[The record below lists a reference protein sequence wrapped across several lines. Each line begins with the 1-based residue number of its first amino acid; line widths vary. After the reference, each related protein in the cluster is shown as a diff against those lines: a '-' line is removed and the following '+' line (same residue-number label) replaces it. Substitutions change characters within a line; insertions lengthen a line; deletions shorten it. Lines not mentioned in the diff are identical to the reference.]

1 MVNEHTPVK
10 TGFHCTK
17 WTLNIS
23 SVVNNH
29 SMHTHCLEGEEQSST
44 DQSLEK
50 VYADFHKKRKNDE
63 EIKPFLDFFENIMI
77 R

>member
-1 MVNEHTPVK
+1 
-10 TGFHCTK
+10 
-17 WTLNIS
+17 
-23 SVVNNH
+23 
-29 SMHTHCLEGEEQSST
+29 MHTHCLEGEEQSST

-77 R
+77 RSYSEAMAEL

>member
-1 MVNEHTPVK
+1 
-10 TGFHCTK
+10 
-17 WTLNIS
+17 
-23 SVVNNH
+23 
-29 SMHTHCLEGEEQSST
+29 MHTHCLEGEEQSST